1 MNIQTEDNFIGVDKN
16 SPSSKQWI
24 ILKYEDG
31 ATSTIPHGFFR
42 DWLDQDLI
50 DANFGDFYIGRCSG
64 LGVGSI
70 AKYDGNQ

>member
-50 DANFGDFYIGRCSG
+50 DANFGDFY
-64 LGVGSI
+64 L
-70 AKYDGNQ
+70 NP